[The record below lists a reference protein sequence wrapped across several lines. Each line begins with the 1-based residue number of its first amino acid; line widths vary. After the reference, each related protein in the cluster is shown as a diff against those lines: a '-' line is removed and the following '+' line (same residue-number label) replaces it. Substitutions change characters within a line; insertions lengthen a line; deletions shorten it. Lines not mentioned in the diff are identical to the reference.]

1 MSTSEVPETPES
13 TQTTDSTETSDSAVE
28 RYLALKHVMMPRDT
42 NPQGTI
48 FGGVLLSFI
57 DLAGSV
63 GAIYEIRK
71 RGWPEQSLVTVAMNS
86 VEFHRPCFVGDL
98 VSFWTELKRVGN
110 TSITT
115 HVTVEADQ
123 NGQVVTLTEAD
134 VTYVTVMTEDGK
146 RIPVPLKGP
155 ESGSAPAANQGRKP
169 GPPKSS
175 FSPLW

>member
-1 MSTSEVPETPES
+1 
-13 TQTTDSTETSDSAVE
+13 
-28 RYLALKHVMMPRDT
+28 MMPRDT

-98 VSFWTELKRVGN
+98 VSFWTELKRIGK

-123 NGQVVTLTEAD
+123 HGEVVTLTEAD
-134 VTYVTVMTEDGK
+134 VTYVTVTTQDGK
-146 RIPVPLKGP
+146 RIPVPIHGTDGGSASQS
-155 ESGSAPAANQGRKP
+155 SGSASQSPASPAEGRKP
-169 GPPKSS
+169 GSQKSS

>member
-1 MSTSEVPETPES
+1 M
-13 TQTTDSTETSDSAVE
+13 SDSNDPGSPADSGEVNSVPE

-71 RGWPEQSLVTVAMNS
+71 RGWPEQTLVTVAMNS

-98 VSFWTELKRVGN
+98 VSFWTELRKIGN

-123 NGQVVTLTEAD
+123 QGQVVTLTEAD
-134 VTYVTVMTEDGK
+134 VTYVTVNMEGGQRTPVPIRGTATVEQVSSDGK
-146 RIPVPLKGP
+146 GP
-155 ESGSAPAANQGRKP
+155 KP
-169 GPPKSS
+169 PTKSS

>member
-1 MSTSEVPETPES
+1 MSASEASKSPETEG
-13 TQTTDSTETSDSAVE
+13 E

-63 GAIYEIRK
+63 GAIHEIRK

-98 VSFWTELKRVGN
+98 VSFWTELRKVGK

-123 NGQVVTLTEAD
+123 QGEVVTLTEAD
-134 VTYVTVMTEDGK
+134 VTYVTVVMQDGK
-146 RIPVPLKGP
+146 RTPVPLRGP
-155 ESGSAPAANQGRKP
+155 DAAGGGGESVETSTKPNQGRKP

>member
-1 MSTSEVPETPES
+1 MSEPRSPEPSSTP
-13 TQTTDSTETSDSAVE
+13 VE

-63 GAIYEIRK
+63 GAIHEIRR

-98 VSFWTELKRVGN
+98 VSFWTELKRIGK

-123 NGQVVTLTEAD
+123 QGQVVTLTEAD
-134 VTYVTVMTEDGK
+134 VTYVTVTTRDGK
-146 RIPVPLKGP
+146 RTPVPLNG
-155 ESGSAPAANQGRKP
+155 EMEGTAPDSTTDRKP
-169 GPPKSS
+169 PPNKSS

>member
-1 MSTSEVPETPES
+1 M
-13 TQTTDSTETSDSAVE
+13 TDSSCPEPVE

-63 GAIYEIRK
+63 GAIHEIRK

-98 VSFWTELKRVGN
+98 VSFWTELKKIGN

-115 HVTVEADQ
+115 HVMVEAEHQ
-123 NGQVVTLTEAD
+123 GEVVTLTEAD
-134 VTYVTVMTEDGK
+134 VTYVTVVTQDGI
-146 RIPVPLKGP
+146 RSPVPLSGK
-155 ESGSAPAANQGRKP
+155 ESESSPSQPGKKP
-169 GPPKSS
+169 VVPKSN